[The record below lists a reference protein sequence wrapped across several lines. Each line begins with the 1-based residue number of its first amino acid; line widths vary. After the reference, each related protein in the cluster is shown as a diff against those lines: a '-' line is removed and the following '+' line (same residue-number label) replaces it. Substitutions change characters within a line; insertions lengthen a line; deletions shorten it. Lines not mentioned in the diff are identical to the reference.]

1 MYLPYRAGED
11 ECQHVE
17 LYVSLCFIIDHQ
29 LKETIT
35 TAMLACSPV
44 DKILVWLEILKAFCR
59 SKYLFLYYLAKV
71 LHCFSNFGAFLMLF
85 SGKHFYKVV
94 FIGSEIF

>member
-11 ECQHVE
+11 KCQHIE

-35 TAMLACSPV
+35 TAMPHAEHQTWKLLITMQPCMCP
-44 DKILVWLEILKAFCR
+44 
-59 SKYLFLYYLAKV
+59 
-71 LHCFSNFGAFLMLF
+71 HCLL
-85 SGKHFYKVV
+85 
-94 FIGSEIF
+94 